1 MLNLSVN
8 APTIQ
13 VSPNIGSK
21 RLSIIDA
28 LRGITLFGIL
38 IVHSYATFGQLDF
51 TYELPGQFEGLNLLI
66 DKHVGNL
73 FSNTLYSIFSFLF
86 GLSFA
91 IQLQSSLSKN
101 TPFVGR
107 FLWRLTILMVFGY
120 LHSLFF
126 ERDILQMYALIGTV
140 LVLFSN
146 STNKCILASSVFCFL
161 LAFLVVFS
169 QDLLKTRI
177 VLIGEALREIY
188 LFRLIGLHRFDAYFI
203 NGRLF
208 TIAGLFLLGLY
219 GGKKKI
225 FVDTSYNRW
234 LFKKILLLSL
244 VTIGL
249 CFMMIQLAKAKNA
262 QENVSITIFAVER
275 LAQSFFYVAL
285 MVFAYK
291 LNLFR
296 IIADLIG
303 QAGKMGLTT
312 YIGQSVFLIYF
323 YNLHPAQAIAQLQ
336 PATIVAITSAF
347 FCLQISFAIWWFSKF
362 RYGPLEWI
370 WRSLTYL
377 KWIPIK
383 KMQTSEVLQNVE
395 KQ

>member
-1 MLNLSVN
+1 MFNFSAN

-13 VSPNIGSK
+13 VPTSIGSK
-21 RLSIIDA
+21 RLSILDA

-38 IVHSYATFGQLDF
+38 IVHSYASFGQIDS
-51 TYELPGQFEGLNLLI
+51 TDELPRQFEGVNLLI
-66 DKHVGNL
+66 DLHVGNL

-107 FLWRLTILMVFGY
+107 FLWRLTILMAFGY

-126 ERDILQMYALIGTV
+126 ERDILQMYALLGTV

-146 STNKCILASSVFCFL
+146 STKKRILASSVLCFL
-161 LAFLVVFS
+161 LAFFVIFF
-169 QDLLKTRI
+169 QDLLRTS
-177 VLIGEALREIY
+177 VLLIGEALSEIY
-188 LFRLIGLHRFDAYFI
+188 LFRLIGLHRFDTYFI

-225 FVDTSYNRW
+225 FVDTPYNQW
-234 LFKKILLLSL
+234 LFKKILMVSL
-244 VTIGL
+244 VIIGL
-249 CFMMIQLAKAKNA
+249 CFMMIQLAKAKNT

-285 MVFAYK
+285 IVFAYK
-291 LNLFR
+291 LNFFR

-312 YIGQSVFLIYF
+312 YIGQSIFVIYF
-323 YNLHPAQAIAQLQ
+323 YNFQPAHAIAQLQ
-336 PATIVAITSAF
+336 PTTIVAITSAF
-347 FCLQISFAIWWFSKF
+347 FCLQILFAIWWFSKF

-377 KWIPIK
+377 KWIPLK
-383 KMQTSEVLQNVE
+383 KTQTSEVL
-395 KQ
+395 

>member
-1 MLNLSVN
+1 
-8 APTIQ
+8 
-13 VSPNIGSK
+13 
-21 RLSIIDA
+21 
-28 LRGITLFGIL
+28 
-38 IVHSYATFGQLDF
+38 
-51 TYELPGQFEGLNLLI
+51 
-66 DKHVGNL
+66 
-73 FSNTLYSIFSFLF
+73 
-86 GLSFA
+86 
-91 IQLQSSLSKN
+91 
-101 TPFVGR
+101 
-107 FLWRLTILMVFGY
+107 MVFGY